1 MATGRKLTCSR
12 RSRSAADLVIGGLTA
27 DDPFVADSAVT
38 RPYTSTRL
46 VVGVPQDAPP
56 RTDVAGLR
64 VAVEPGTEAAGTLV
78 ELGAV
83 PVLTEDVARTPGNA
97 QAVAIDE
104 WLLDDL
110 GLRDSGVVLG

>member
-1 MATGRKLTCSR
+1 M
-12 RSRSAADLVIGGLTA
+12 
-27 DDPFVADSAVT
+27 
-38 RPYTSTRL
+38 
-46 VVGVPQDAPP
+46 
-56 RTDVAGLR
+56 
-64 VAVEPGTEAAGTLV
+64 AVEPGTEAAGTLV